1 MRDQTAAA
9 SWGVI
14 DIFGDLR
21 CDLSGKIR
29 ADPCDES
36 GRDVDA
42 DPARPPF
49 GEDIGLGGQR
59 PKIGT
64 VQFLEQLAPRDS
76 EPADRPDLVQM
87 MEDLVIGTGGEIIS
101 V

>member
-1 MRDQTAAA
+1 M
-9 SWGVI
+9 
-14 DIFGDLR
+14 
-21 CDLSGKIR
+21 LSGKIR

-36 GRDVDA
+36 ARDVDA